1 MFTWFLGERCA
12 INKEPMLYGYK
23 KNIKAHM
30 NVSSSNFVYSL
41 VWLLSLLVTFYL
53 TNPQ

>member
-23 KNIKAHM
+23 KKILKRTWMFHQ
-30 NVSSSNFVYSL
+30 VISFIL
-41 VWLLSLLVTFYL
+41 
-53 TNPQ
+53 